1 MIAGSFVEERLDK
14 GVEGDAELFRV
25 LYPPLRRL
33 AAVVRPAEVEPDDLV
48 QEAVERTIR
57 NRPLSELDN
66 PSAYLSRVILNL
78 ASEHRRRLGRARR
91 SGVRLRPDMVVDQF
105 YPSDL
110 DDLFRLPP
118 LQRAILFLGEVEGL
132 THADIAGQLGMSVHA
147 VAKAS
152 QRARKRLRVELTEEM
167 S

>member
-1 MIAGSFVEERLDK
+1 MPIGSFVDERLDK
-14 GVEGDAELFRV
+14 SVEDDAELFRV
-25 LYPPLRRL
+25 LYPHLRRL

-57 NRPLSELDN
+57 NRSLSELDN

-91 SGVRLRPDMVVDQF
+91 SGLRLGSDVMVDQS

-110 DDLFRLPP
+110 DGLFRLPP
-118 LQRAILFLGEVEGL
+118 LQRAILYLGEVEGR
-132 THADIAGQLGMSVHA
+132 THAEIAGQLEMSVHA

-152 QRARKRLRVELTEEM
+152 QRARKRLRAELTEEM